1 MASSRRKKA
10 FEDAESVQMKGKRGG
25 EMMIRKQG
33 KEDKR
38 RERVSEKG
46 KAVME
51 PSGEGWIDGGWW
63 MVEGQDRL
71 D

>member
-1 MASSRRKKA
+1 
-10 FEDAESVQMKGKRGG
+10 
-25 EMMIRKQG
+25 MIRKQG

-51 PSGEGWIDGGWW
+51 PSGEGWIDGERW
-63 MVEGQDRL
+63 MVDGWAMG
-71 D
+71 

>member
-25 EMMIRKQG
+25 ETMIRKQG

-38 RERVSEKG
+38 REGELEGKG
-46 KAVME
+46 GDGTKWRGM
-51 PSGEGWIDGGWW
+51 DGGWA
-63 MVEGQDRL
+63 MG
-71 D
+71 